1 MSLEKR
7 VDYSLNIMSKT
18 KLSKIEEI
26 TIPLEEYKRLIE
38 YRERLKEFIPE
49 WVKGQEEEGKEF
61 YQISY
66 DGDSLYSFGLNES
79 APQIDIFETRGE
91 AIVYLKKYFQ
101 IFLDD
106 PDYRDYG
113 DITIEYYEKEA
124 EDYTSIEIYTE

>member
-38 YRERLKEFIPE
+38 YRERLKEFMPE
-49 WVKGQEEEGKEF
+49 WVKEQEEDGKEF
-61 YQISY
+61 YQIQY
-66 DGDSLYSFGLNES
+66 DDQLLWSLGLNES

-101 IFLDD
+101 RLLVD
-106 PDYRDYG
+106 PDYKDYG